1 MLVAGLAAG
10 QPAGSEGAP
19 SVQSIALDLTINP
32 ASAAWVDEALKDA
45 DDAGADLVIF
55 RLDTPG
61 GLDDST
67 RDIVK
72 DILAAPMPVVVYVS
86 PDGARAASAGLFITQ
101 AADVAAMA
109 PETNIGSATPISLG
123 GGEQDEVLG
132 RKVRNDAA
140 AYVRALAEGHDRNGD
155 LAASMVQDAVN
166 VTATEAA
173 RRNLV
178 DVVASSQD
186 ALLRELDGYRVKG
199 PKAQRLDTTGAQVE
213 SRDVPFKFRALELLV
228 NPNTVFLLL
237 TLGSILIAVELF
249 NPGMILPGAL
259 GAVSLILALFGLAQ
273 LPINV
278 AGLLLIALAF
288 GLFVAE
294 AFVISHG
301 ALAAGGIVAL
311 VAGGL
316 LLFDTDSDAFEIS
329 VPIVI
334 FTAALLG
341 GFFAVDG
348 RQGGADAPPRGPHR
362 CGGADRRARG
372 RALAARPPGPRLR
385 AGRPVAGAQ
394 RQRPRGGR
402 QRGRREHRRADP
414 DRRACAGSGRRL
426 SRLGAD
432 GRRPDDPRD
441 PRLLRRDPAREP
453 RSGSCASTSAA

>member
-1 MLVAGLAAG
+1 MRKSAIAIALAAFALVTGLATG
-10 QPAGSEGAP
+10 QQSGSGDGP
-19 SVQSIALDLTINP
+19 LVQSVALDLTINP
-32 ASAAWVDEALKDA
+32 ASAAWVDQALQDA
-45 DDAGADLVIF
+45 EDAGAEIVIL

-155 LAASMVQDAVN
+155 LAARMVHDAVN

-178 DVVASSQD
+178 DLVAADQD

-199 PKAQRLDTTGAQVE
+199 PKAQRLDTEGARVE

-237 TLGSILIAVELF
+237 TLGAILIGIELF
-249 NPGMILPGAL
+249 NPGMILPGTL
-259 GAVSLILALFGLAQ
+259 GAVSLILAMFGLAQ

-288 GLFVAE
+288 GLLVAE

-311 VAGGL
+311 VFGGL
-316 LLFDTDSDAFEIS
+316 LLFDTDSEAFDIS

-341 GFFAVDG
+341 GFFVWMAGKAVQARH
-348 RQGGADAPPRGPHR
+348 RQVHTGAEELI
-362 CGGADRRARG
+362 GAHGVVRTPLDPLGHVFVQGALWRARSDT
-372 RALAARPPGPRLR
+372 ALAEGDRVVVDRIDGLTLTVSPEEDS
-385 AGRPVAGAQ
+385 
-394 RQRPRGGR
+394 GG
-402 QRGRREHRRADP
+402 EAVH
-414 DRRACAGSGRRL
+414 
-426 SRLGAD
+426 
-432 GRRPDDPRD
+432 
-441 PRLLRRDPAREP
+441 
-453 RSGSCASTSAA
+453 